1 MLILNISCSI
11 SRESKHGSRCSANS
25 PLPPSA
31 RSPGDTALGFPG
43 PGSKSVS
50 SGDPRVYASW
60 NPALNRLALL
70 GWVSPRKGTAR
81 PKVSESRGRGA
92 GDDTTSGHPDGT
104 LLLAAALGHLQ
115 ESPGE
120 ALRVRGAPERPKIN
134 LPRAGFHSVTERLAE
149 ARAHKRPHHIW
160 SNTRQ
165 ALFHRCKRSRE
176 GDSEN
181 TSSSGKGP
189 TPTPGCPGPAL
200 AREGLGLGHP
210 GGSAGGL
217 LAAPPLLLVVGADR
231 PAAEA
236 PPLHPQKGGEIKSRR
251 GSNWIPRT

>member
-92 GDDTTSGHPDGT
+92 TPRAGIQTAPSCSRPHLAIYRNRRGKRSGC
-104 LLLAAALGHLQ
+104 
-115 ESPGE
+115 E
-120 ALRVRGAPERPKIN
+120 ALRNV
-134 LPRAGFHSVTERLAE
+134 PRLIS
-149 ARAHKRPHHIW
+149 
-160 SNTRQ
+160 
-165 ALFHRCKRSRE
+165 
-176 GDSEN
+176 
-181 TSSSGKGP
+181 
-189 TPTPGCPGPAL
+189 PGQVSTA
-200 AREGLGLGHP
+200 
-210 GGSAGGL
+210 
-217 LAAPPLLLVVGADR
+217 
-231 PAAEA
+231 
-236 PPLHPQKGGEIKSRR
+236 
-251 GSNWIPRT
+251 